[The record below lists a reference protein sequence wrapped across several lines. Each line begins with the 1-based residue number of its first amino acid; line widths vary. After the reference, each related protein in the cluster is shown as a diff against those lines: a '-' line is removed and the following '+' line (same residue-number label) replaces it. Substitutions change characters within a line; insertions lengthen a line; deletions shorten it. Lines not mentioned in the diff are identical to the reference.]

1 MTDDQ
6 SQSGGMNFGECCG
19 FTQLFRAFRLAVN
32 PVSLLLV
39 LTALIL
45 TYVLGVGLD
54 LAWPEAHRPY
64 QGESIVF
71 PGELPPLVAAGAD
84 SALIPE
90 APTGVF
96 EELTNTLRTFGGR
109 AMAAAVQ
116 GHVLPHGA
124 DVAAGLSAPRNPLDD
139 AGYGVLGCLRQM
151 GLAFVWLVTVHWVFA
166 LIFLAVG
173 LAIWAWLGG
182 AVCRIVAVQAARDEK
197 ISLREALTFGKQK
210 FLSFYTA
217 PLIPVGLSLFIGAF
231 MIGGGLV
238 GAIPWVGEILAGLL
252 FALALLGG
260 FLIALTIIGAV
271 GGGAMMWPTI
281 AVEGSDAFDAIS
293 RSFSYVFAQ
302 PWRAV
307 FYAAVTLVYGSV
319 CYLFLRVL
327 VWLLLIAAHV
337 FVSVGM
343 FPDRTVDGQVVSKL
357 DAMWTRP
364 SFAHL
369 MPESP
374 ALDRDL
380 IGVTTTNG
388 EEEAPPPAPSR
399 SEYVGGLLIYLFV
412 WLTVGT
418 LYAFLI
424 SFFFSGSTLI
434 YSLLRREVDATDLE
448 DIYIEET
455 EDDVPD
461 APAAT
466 EAEPASTTSPVLDD
480 ATEEDAAGTNES
492 EGESGA
498 SDKPES
504 PSDPSESGDK
514 KDGD

>member
-1 MTDDQ
+1 MV
-6 SQSGGMNFGECCG
+6 
-19 FTQLFRAFRLAVN
+19 AV
-32 PVSLLLV
+32 
-39 LTALIL
+39 
-45 TYVLGVGLD
+45 
-54 LAWPEAHRPY
+54 
-64 QGESIVF
+64 
-71 PGELPPLVAAGAD
+71 
-84 SALIPE
+84 
-90 APTGVF
+90 GVF

-139 AGYGVLGCLRQM
+139 AGYGVLGSLRQM
-151 GLAFVWLVTVHWVFA
+151 GLAFVWFVTVHWVFA
-166 LIFLAVG
+166 LIFLTVG
-173 LAIWAWLGG
+173 LAIWSLLGG

-319 CYLFLRVL
+319 CYLFLRTL
-327 VWLLLIAAHV
+327 VWLLLIATHV
-337 FVSVGM
+337 FVGVGM
-343 FPDRTVDGQVVSKL
+343 FPDRTVDDQVAGKL
-357 DAMWTRP
+357 DAMWARP
-364 SFAHL
+364 SFASL

-374 ALDRDL
+374 ALDPIHVDDADPEDEDAVL
-380 IGVTTTNG
+380 
-388 EEEAPPPAPSR
+388 PAGSR
-399 SEYVGGLLIYLFV
+399 AEYVGGMLIGLFV

-466 EAEPASTTSPVLDD
+466 EAEPASTTAPVLDD
-480 ATEEDAAGTNES
+480 AVDTKDAENGP
-492 EGESGA
+492 GA

-504 PSDPSESGDK
+504 SSDSSESSGK

>member
-1 MTDDQ
+1 MTDEQ
-6 SQSGGMNFGECCG
+6 SQTCGMNFGECCG

-32 PVSLLLV
+32 PVSLLL
-39 LTALIL
+39 LLKALVL
-45 TYVLGVGLD
+45 TYVLGVALD
-54 LAWPEAHRPY
+54 LAWPEDHRPY

-84 SALIPE
+84 SAIIPG

-96 EELTNTLRTFGGR
+96 EELMNTLRTFGGR

-116 GHVLPHGA
+116 GHVFPHGA

-139 AGYGVLGCLRQM
+139 AGYGVLGSLSQM
-151 GLAFVWLVTVHWVFA
+151 GLALVWFVTEHWVFA
-166 LIFLAVG
+166 LIFLVVG

-182 AVCRIVAVQAARDEK
+182 AVCRIAAVQAARDEK

-238 GAIPWVGEILAGLL
+238 GAIPWVGEILAGLF

-281 AVEGSDAFDAIS
+281 AIEGSDAFDAIS
-293 RSFSYVFAQ
+293 RGYSYVFAQ

-307 FYAAVTLVYGSV
+307 FYAAITLVYGSV
-319 CYLFLRVL
+319 CYLFLRML
-327 VWLLLIAAHV
+327 VWLLLIATHV

-343 FPDRTVDGQVVSKL
+343 YPDRTVDGQVVSKL
-357 DAMWTRP
+357 DAMWARP
-364 SFAHL
+364 SFASL

-374 ALDRDL
+374 ALDSIHVDSADPDDEDAVL
-380 IGVTTTNG
+380 
-388 EEEAPPPAPSR
+388 PAGSGA
-399 SEYVGGLLIYLFV
+399 EYVGGVLIHLFV

-448 DIYIEET
+448 DVYIEEA
-455 EDDVPD
+455 EDDAPD

-480 ATEEDAAGTNES
+480 ATEGDAADTS
-492 EGESGA
+492 EADKGSEA
-498 SDKPES
+498 SDEPES
-504 PSDPSESGDK
+504 PTDSSESSGG
-514 KDGD
+514 KDSG